1 MHRRSA
7 AIACLMALALA
18 VGAEGA
24 NAQADYPNR
33 PITFLVPMA
42 AGSGS
47 DAVARVVAQYA
58 QPVLGQPMV
67 VENVPGAGGQIGTAR
82 VARADPDGYTVLLG
96 SVTTHAAN
104 QSLFKELS
112 YDPVA
117 DFEPVAKLGTVALA
131 LVVNPSVPA
140 SSVRELIDYA
150 KSHPGELTFGAGS
163 ASSRVAGEMFKSMAR
178 IDMLYVP
185 YKGNPQAM
193 TDLLGGQISLVIADF
208 GATLPHIKA
217 GKVKGLAVT
226 SAERVSF
233 VPDLPTM
240 SEAGLPG
247 YELTGWLAA
256 YVPKG
261 TPKPVIDKLNAAFT
275 EVLANKDAVAT
286 LNAAGIEATPSTPD
300 ELKSFAAAET
310 EKWAKVVKEAGIEPE

>member
-1 MHRRSA
+1 LA
-7 AIACLMALALA
+7 LLALA
-18 VGAEGA
+18 ADLGKAA
-24 NAQADYPNR
+24 AQANYPSR
-33 PITFLVPMA
+33 AITFLVPMA

-47 DAVARVVAQYA
+47 DAVARVVAQHA
-58 QPVLGQPMV
+58 QPILGQPMV

-104 QSLFKELS
+104 KSLFKKLS

-131 LVVNPSVPA
+131 LVANPSVPA
-140 SSVRELIDYA
+140 TNVRELIEYA
-150 KSHPGELTFGAGS
+150 KSHPGELSFGAGS
-163 ASSRVAGEMFKSMAR
+163 ASSRVAGEMFKSMAGV
-178 IDMLYVP
+178 DMLYVP

-193 TDLLGGQISLVIADF
+193 TDLLGGHVSLVIADF
-208 GATLPHIKA
+208 GATLPHIRA
-217 GKVKGLAVT
+217 GKLKALAVT
-226 SAERVSF
+226 SAQRVSF

-261 TPKPVIDKLNAAFT
+261 TPKSIVDKLNATFT
-275 EVLANKDAVAT
+275 EVLASKDAVAT
-286 LNAAGIEATPSTPD
+286 LNSAGIEATPSTPD
-300 ELKSFAAAET
+300 ALKAFAAAET